1 MLLGLIDT
9 SSLDAV
15 LLLAMDY
22 PYDEKGNCLKQK
34 AKFFVPNDHVLDLAK
49 KYSQIFSACSIHP
62 ARKDAI
68 EELERCAER
77 GAKVLKLLPNC
88 HNLDCSDPRYRPF
101 WEKLAQLGLP
111 FLAHTG
117 GEFSVPVLNSKF
129 ADPRLLRLP
138 LECGVTVI
146 AAHGAGK
153 SGLFDPDYTEDLLR
167 MIDELKLT
175 HMHVVP
181 TMFVRLLRLPA
192 EVRAKYD
199 VSSLVHVIHGAAPCP
214 PDVKR
219 QMIEWWG
226 PVIYEYYGSTEN
238 GIVTVVTSEMA
249 LSKHGTV
256 GKPIAG
262 NVIRILDDDGKDLP
276 PGEIGEV
283 YIWRPNR
290 TDFTYNKRDAARKE
304 MEIDGFLT
312 NGDMGWLDADGCLFL
327 ADRKNDMVIS
337 GGVNIYPAE
346 IEKVL
351 IGCPGVRDCAVFGIP
366 DAEFGE
372 SLAAHIEV
380 TDPALA
386 PEDVQA
392 YLREHLAK
400 FKVPRKIVIDEA
412 LPREDSGKIFKRKIR
427 EPYWAGMPR
436 RI

>member
-1 MLLGLIDT
+1 MKFDGHVHFVGDGSNGNGCWLRRNSLLDQVSEPILKRQAGIFETSRSLGLDRAYEQMLLGLIDT

-49 KYSQIFSACSIHP
+49 KHSQIFSACSIHP

-167 MIDELKLT
+167 MMKEFKRLFTDNSALASPNRWRTLPALLDAKVQDR
-175 HMHVVP
+175 VVHGSDFP
-181 TMFVRLLRLPA
+181 IPSGGFGPWIGGLLSGESYREARKIANPLERDCFIKQAVGFRESTFTRLP
-192 EVRAKYD
+192 
-199 VSSLVHVIHGAAPCP
+199 
-214 PDVKR
+214 
-219 QMIEWWG
+219 
-226 PVIYEYYGSTEN
+226 
-238 GIVTVVTSEMA
+238 
-249 LSKHGTV
+249 
-256 GKPIAG
+256 
-262 NVIRILDDDGKDLP
+262 DL
-276 PGEIGEV
+276 
-283 YIWRPNR
+283 
-290 TDFTYNKRDAARKE
+290 
-304 MEIDGFLT
+304 
-312 NGDMGWLDADGCLFL
+312 
-327 ADRKNDMVIS
+327 
-337 GGVNIYPAE
+337 
-346 IEKVL
+346 
-351 IGCPGVRDCAVFGIP
+351 
-366 DAEFGE
+366 
-372 SLAAHIEV
+372 
-380 TDPALA
+380 
-386 PEDVQA
+386 
-392 YLREHLAK
+392 
-400 FKVPRKIVIDEA
+400 
-412 LPREDSGKIFKRKIR
+412 LP
-427 EPYWAGMPR
+427 
-436 RI
+436 